1 MSECSSRIREGSINF
16 GLYTLRSNSWLS
28 PSKML
33 SFLLTF
39 DPFNIKISFVSF
51 QSTWR
56 NESRFHLTEGCWR
69 SFWCRHTFIL
79 ILFLW
84 TMASA
89 AKQKTFI
96 SLDHSETLSV
106 PLFAVPLT
114 HTLFSILNNFAGC
127 RFYHCLEQPN
137 LFQELLIDSL
147 SPPVPFSDALTHGI
161 DSQVHRNFGESSP
174 Y

>member
-33 SFLLTF
+33 SFLLAF

-69 SFWCRHTFIL
+69 NFWCRHTFIL

-84 TMASA
+84 TIPSA
-89 AKQKTFI
+89 DKQKHSFHWIIQKRFQFLYLQFLWLTLSFQFWII
-96 SLDHSETLSV
+96 SLKVAFIIALSSQT
-106 PLFAVPLT
+106 F
-114 HTLFSILNNFAGC
+114 FKNF
-127 RFYHCLEQPN
+127 
-137 LFQELLIDSL
+137 
-147 SPPVPFSDALTHGI
+147 
-161 DSQVHRNFGESSP
+161 
-174 Y
+174 